1 MSALI
6 VASIVFVC
14 VFSSGML
21 GLFIRVCLPE
31 HHLSEESTGMVKLG
45 AGLMATLA
53 ALVLGLLIASAKVS
67 FDRLD
72 DEFRNTAATVVML
85 DHTLADYGPQAK
97 ENREFLRST
106 YASAV
111 EQYFSGGTAGTPN
124 EGVPERLARLDQF
137 QQKLRELAPRN
148 DMQRSLQSE
157 ALALGRD
164 LAHTR
169 WMLLQPDQSAI
180 PTPFLVVLVLWL
192 AILFSGFGL
201 VSDNNRTVIV
211 TLLVCTLSV
220 SSAIFLIEDLAHPL
234 QGFMQISQAPARSVL
249 AYLGH

>member
-1 MSALI
+1 MSALV
-6 VASIVFVC
+6 VASIVCVC
-14 VFSSGML
+14 VFGSGML
-21 GLFIRVCLPE
+21 GLFIRVSLPE

-53 ALVLGLLIASAKVS
+53 ALVLGLLVASAKVS
-67 FDRLD
+67 FDRID
-72 DEFRNTAATVVML
+72 DEFKNTAATVVML
-85 DHTLADYGPQAK
+85 DRTLADYGPEAK
-97 ENREFLRST
+97 EDRELLRST

-111 EQYFSGGTAGTPN
+111 EQFFS
-124 EGVPERLARLDQF
+124 EGVGPANVSVPERLARVEQF
-137 QQKLRELAPRN
+137 QHKLRELAPRN

-157 ALALGRD
+157 ALVLSRD
-164 LAHTR
+164 LAHTH

-192 AILFSGFGL
+192 AILFSAFGL
-201 VSDNNRTVIV
+201 VGDNNRTVIV

-234 QGFMQISQAPARSVL
+234 EGFMQIPQAPARSAL
-249 AYLGH
+249 SYLGH